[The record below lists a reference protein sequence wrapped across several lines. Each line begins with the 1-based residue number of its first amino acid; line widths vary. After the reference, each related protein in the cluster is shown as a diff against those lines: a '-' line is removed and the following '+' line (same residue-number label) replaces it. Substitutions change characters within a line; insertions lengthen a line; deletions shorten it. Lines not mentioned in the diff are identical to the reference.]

1 MRAVV
6 QRVAR
11 ARVTVDDRVTG
22 EIHRGLLVYLGVGA
36 GDDERGAV
44 YLVEKV
50 ATLRVFEDERGR
62 MSLDVAAA
70 GGAVLVVPQFTLYGD
85 VRSGRRPD
93 FTAAMEPV
101 GANALYERVVALLQ
115 GRGLTVATGEF
126 RAHMMVDSVNDG
138 PVTLLVDGARQ
149 F

>member
-6 QRVAR
+6 QRVLEG
-11 ARVTVDDRVTG
+11 RVRVGERVTG
-22 EIHRGLLVYLGVGA
+22 EIRRGLLAYLGVGT
-36 GDDERGAV
+36 GDDEGAGD
-44 YLVEKV
+44 YLADKL
-50 ATLRVFEDERGR
+50 AGLRVFEDSAGT
-62 MSLDVAAA
+62 MNLDVLSA

-101 GANALYERVVALLQ
+101 GANALYERVVALFR